1 MTVLRTCGVGKVF
14 SNGKIALENINIE
27 IQSNSVTTILGHN
40 GAGKTTLINILT
52 CYSNPT
58 SGGVYLNGKN
68 IHEDD
73 TLTLGNIG
81 YASINDP
88 LYDELTV
95 FEFLTL
101 IARLKGIDDVY
112 AHVNDLLVS
121 NNLVL
126 YKDRLISALSGGT
139 KRRVS
144 IAMAFIGGPKLIF
157 LDEPS
162 TGVDPENRRALWD
175 SINKL
180 KSIERVIIMTTHH
193 LEEAEFL
200 SEDLIIMAKGQIVS
214 RGSPESIKNAF
225 GQGYSIVVKDASI
238 HLAAIEGV
246 LSTCEQ
252 SAEIDKTALSSKNTV
267 TINFKQDTS

>member
-1 MTVLRTCGVGKVF
+1 MLRTCGVGKVF

-225 GQGYSIVVKDASI
+225 GQGYSIVFKDASI
-238 HLAAIEGV
+238 HLASIEGV